1 MVLLRS
7 GQGGIVEDSQDGAI
21 RKRAQRPLPVII
33 IVVGSG
39 AEGTELHGSQERV
52 QRDVYID
59 TGARAEADLLPQ
71 CGKKRGRDNFYSVQA
86 GEKTSGGVESCAVG
100 EDGHTASRGA

>member
-1 MVLLRS
+1 MVLLLS

-21 RKRAQRPLPVII
+21 RNRAQRPLPVII

-52 QRDVYID
+52 QRDVYMD
-59 TGARAEADLLPQ
+59 TGARADADLLPQ
-71 CGKKRGRDNFYSVQA
+71 CGKKRERDSFYSVQA
-86 GEKTSGGVESCAVG
+86 GETTSGGVKSCAVG
-100 EDGHTASRGA
+100 DDGQAS